1 MTISP
6 GNSRSIAQESGE
18 IRGSPRLATGLGP
31 WTTQPLLQPI
41 SFKSDRPLGPR
52 EEFKREA
59 IKLVNV
65 QGLYIAEAS
74 KKLDTGWPTAIAS
87 KSLRTWMKQEQ
98 SGELKSSLG
107 ADKLTA
113 DQLRIRELERE
124 LSIAKTERDILKK
137 ATAFFARESK

>member
-1 MTISP
+1 MKRI
-6 GNSRSIAQESGE
+6 
-18 IRGSPRLATGLGP
+18 PRRIF
-31 WTTQPLLQPI
+31 Q
-41 SFKSDRPLGPR
+41 

-59 IKLVNV
+59 IKQVNV
-65 QGLYIAEAS
+65 QGLSIAEAS
-74 KKLDTGWPTAIAS
+74 KKLDIAS

-124 LSIAKTERDILKK
+124 LSIAKTERDILKN
-137 ATAFFARESK
+137 APRGAPRPF

>member
-1 MTISP
+1 MKRI
-6 GNSRSIAQESGE
+6 
-18 IRGSPRLATGLGP
+18 PRRIF
-31 WTTQPLLQPI
+31 Q
-41 SFKSDRPLGPR
+41 

-65 QGLYIAEAS
+65 QGLSIAEAS
-74 KKLDTGWPTAIAS
+74 KKLDIAS

-124 LSIAKTERDILKK
+124 LSIAKTERDILMAHGHPEK
-137 ATAFFARESK
+137 ATAFGAGLGPCSMRGRCSGSG

>member
-1 MTISP
+1 MKRI
-6 GNSRSIAQESGE
+6 
-18 IRGSPRLATGLGP
+18 PRRIF
-31 WTTQPLLQPI
+31 Q
-41 SFKSDRPLGPR
+41 

-59 IKLVNV
+59 IRLVDE
-65 QGLYIAEAS
+65 QGLTISEAC
-74 KKLDTGWPTAIAS
+74 KKLDIAT

-98 SGELKSSLG
+98 AGELKASLG
-107 ADKLTA
+107 ANKLTA

>member
-1 MTISP
+1 MKRI
-6 GNSRSIAQESGE
+6 
-18 IRGSPRLATGLGP
+18 PRR
-31 WTTQPLLQPI
+31 I
-41 SFKSDRPLGPR
+41 FR

-59 IKLVNV
+59 IRLVNE
-65 QGLYIAEAS
+65 QGLTIAEAS
-74 KKLDTGWPTAIAS
+74 RKLDVAS

>member
-1 MTISP
+1 MKRI
-6 GNSRSIAQESGE
+6 
-18 IRGSPRLATGLGP
+18 PRRIFVAG
-31 WTTQPLLQPI
+31 
-41 SFKSDRPLGPR
+41 LGPR

-65 QGLYIAEAS
+65 LGFSIAEAS
-74 KKLDTGWPTAIAS
+74 KKLDIAS

-124 LSIAKTERDILKK
+124 LSIATTERDILKI
-137 ATAFFARESK
+137 ATAFLARKSK

>member
-1 MTISP
+1 MKRI
-6 GNSRSIAQESGE
+6 
-18 IRGSPRLATGLGP
+18 PRRIF
-31 WTTQPLLQPI
+31 Q
-41 SFKSDRPLGPR
+41 

-65 QGLYIAEAS
+65 QGLSIAGAS
-74 KKLDTGWPTAIAS
+74 KKLDIAS
-87 KSLRTWMKQEQ
+87 KSLRTWMKQEL

-113 DQLRIRELERE
+113 DQLRIRELECE

-137 ATAFFARESK
+137 ATAFFAKESK